1 MPSPGYKLVQTNYP
15 TYQYSIVIEIDIF
28 ISFGRDGPRPP
39 HPARTII
46 RSSLFAAW
54 DLHRGAV
61 TPAEAPHADP
71 RHAECLNRVPR
82 PRRDDPK
89 DVTSTSHSTAL
100 PISEPW
106 LS

>member
-1 MPSPGYKLVQTNYP
+1 M
-15 TYQYSIVIEIDIF
+15 IEIDIF

-61 TPAEAPHADP
+61 TPAEAPHADS
-71 RHAECLNRVPR
+71 RHAEQKVP
-82 PRRDDPK
+82 DPAEMILK
-89 DVTSTSHSTAL
+89 MSQAQVTAL
-100 PISEPW
+100 PISELW
-106 LS
+106 FS